1 MAKVDV
7 GGIRLEYGCFGQD
20 TDPAIVLIAG
30 SGAQM
35 GFWEKGFCEMLAE
48 KGFYVVRFDNRDV
61 GLSTKFDGTADRC
74 PYSLDDMADDV
85 SGLLDALGI
94 ESAHICGASM
104 GGMIAQIF
112 ACHYPSKTLTLTSIM
127 SSTGNPALSTI
138 SEETLKI
145 VTEIPPDDRDGY
157 IAHTISMW
165 RALWSKGFP
174 FEEERARRYTEESFD
189 RCYYPLGAAH
199 HNMAAAEA
207 GDRRAELARLNVPTL
222 VIHGTADPMFP
233 VEAGLDT
240 ANVIPDARS
249 LLIEGMG
256 HDMPIGTWERIV
268 DGIAENAGRRC
279 GLCRPD
285 KG

>member
-1 MAKVDV
+1 MAKVKAGKV
-7 GGIRLEYGCFGQD
+7 ELEYEFFGQD
-20 TDPAIVLIAG
+20 TNPVVVLVAG

-35 GFWEKGFCEMLAE
+35 GFWEIKFCEMLAE
-48 KGFYVVRFDNRDV
+48 KGFYVLRFDNRDA
-61 GLSTKFDGTADRC
+61 GLSTKFDKVADRC
-74 PYSLDDMADDV
+74 PYILEDMADDI

-104 GGMIAQIF
+104 GGIIAQIF
-112 ACHYPSKTLTLTSIM
+112 ACRYPSKALTLTSIM
-127 SSTGNPALSTI
+127 SSTGNPELPVI

-145 VTEIPPDDRDGY
+145 VTEVPPSDREGY
-157 IAHTISMW
+157 IAHTAAMW

-174 FEEERARRYTEESFD
+174 FEEERARRYIEESFD

-199 HNMAAAEA
+199 HNMAAADA
-207 GDRRAELARLNVPTL
+207 GDRRAELAKLNIPAL

-240 ANVIPDARS
+240 ADVIPGAEL

-256 HDMPIGTWERIV
+256 HDMPIGTWEQIV
-268 DGIAENAGRRC
+268 DGITENAARLYTERK
-279 GLCRPD
+279 D
-285 KG
+285 YD

>member
-1 MAKVDV
+1 MAKVKAGKV
-7 GGIRLEYGCFGQD
+7 ELEYEFLGQD
-20 TDPAIVLIAG
+20 TNPVVVLVAG

-35 GFWEKGFCEMLAE
+35 GFWEIKFCEMLAE
-48 KGFYVVRFDNRDV
+48 KGFYVLRFDNRDA
-61 GLSTKFDGTADRC
+61 GLSTKFDKVADRC
-74 PYSLDDMADDV
+74 PYTLEDMADDI

-104 GGMIAQIF
+104 GGIIAQIF
-112 ACHYPSKTLTLTSIM
+112 ACRYPSKALTLTSIM
-127 SSTGNPALSTI
+127 SSTGNPELPVI

-145 VTEIPPDDRDGY
+145 VTEVPPSDREGY
-157 IAHTISMW
+157 IAHTAAMW

-174 FEEERARRYTEESFD
+174 FEEERARRYIEESFD

-199 HNMAAAEA
+199 HNMAAADA
-207 GDRRAELARLNVPTL
+207 GDRRAELAKLNIPAL

-240 ANVIPDARS
+240 ADVIPGAEL

-256 HDMPIGTWERIV
+256 HDMPIGTWEQIV
-268 DGIAENAGRRC
+268 DGITENAARLYTERK
-279 GLCRPD
+279 D
-285 KG
+285 YD

>member
-1 MAKVDV
+1 MAKVKAGKV
-7 GGIRLEYGCFGQD
+7 ELEYEFFGQD
-20 TDPAIVLIAG
+20 TNPVVVLVAG

-35 GFWEKGFCEMLAE
+35 GFWEIKFCEMLAE
-48 KGFYVVRFDNRDV
+48 KGFYVLRFDNRDA
-61 GLSTKFDGTADRC
+61 GLSTKFDKVADRC
-74 PYSLDDMADDV
+74 PYTLEDMADDI

-104 GGMIAQIF
+104 GGIIAQIF
-112 ACHYPSKTLTLTSIM
+112 ACRYPSKALTLTSIM
-127 SSTGNPALSTI
+127 SSTGNPELPVI

-145 VTEIPPDDRDGY
+145 VTEVPPSDREGY
-157 IAHTISMW
+157 IAHTAAMW

-174 FEEERARRYTEESFD
+174 FEEERARRYIEESFD

-199 HNMAAAEA
+199 HNMAAADA
-207 GDRRAELARLNVPTL
+207 GDRRDELAKLNIPAL

-240 ANVIPDARS
+240 ADVIPGAEL

-256 HDMPIGTWERIV
+256 HDMPIGTWEQIV
-268 DGIAENAGRRC
+268 DGITENAARLYTERK
-279 GLCRPD
+279 D
-285 KG
+285 YD

>member
-1 MAKVDV
+1 MAKVKAGKV
-7 GGIRLEYGCFGQD
+7 ELEYEFFGQD
-20 TDPAIVLIAG
+20 TNPVVVLVAG

-35 GFWEKGFCEMLAE
+35 GFWEIKFCEMLAE
-48 KGFYVVRFDNRDV
+48 KGFYVLRFDNRDA
-61 GLSTKFDGTADRC
+61 GLSTKFDKVADRC
-74 PYSLDDMADDV
+74 PYTLEDMADDI

-104 GGMIAQIF
+104 GGIIAQIF
-112 ACHYPSKTLTLTSIM
+112 ACRYPSKALTLTSIM
-127 SSTGNPALSTI
+127 SSTGNPELPVI

-145 VTEIPPDDRDGY
+145 VTEVPPSDREGY
-157 IAHTISMW
+157 IAHTAAMW

-174 FEEERARRYTEESFD
+174 FEEERARRYIEESFD

-199 HNMAAAEA
+199 HNMAAADA
-207 GDRRAELARLNVPTL
+207 GDRRAELAKLNIPAL

-240 ANVIPDARS
+240 ADVIPGAEL

-256 HDMPIGTWERIV
+256 HDMPIGTWEQIV
-268 DGIAENAGRRC
+268 DGITKKCSTAVYGKER
-279 GLCRPD
+279 L
-285 KG
+285 

>member
-1 MAKVDV
+1 MAKVKAGKV
-7 GGIRLEYGCFGQD
+7 ELEYEFFGQD
-20 TDPAIVLIAG
+20 TNPVVVLVAG

-35 GFWEKGFCEMLAE
+35 GFWEIKFCEMLAE
-48 KGFYVVRFDNRDV
+48 KGFYVLRFDNRDA
-61 GLSTKFDGTADRC
+61 GLSTKFDKVADRC
-74 PYSLDDMADDV
+74 PYTLEDMADDI

-104 GGMIAQIF
+104 GGIIAQIF
-112 ACHYPSKTLTLTSIM
+112 ACRYPSKALTLTSIM
-127 SSTGNPALSTI
+127 SSTGNPELPVI

-145 VTEIPPDDRDGY
+145 VTEVPPSDREGY
-157 IAHTISMW
+157 IAHTAAMW

-174 FEEERARRYTEESFD
+174 FEEERARRYIEESFD

-199 HNMAAAEA
+199 HNMAAADA
-207 GDRRAELARLNVPTL
+207 GDRRAELAKLNIPAL

-240 ANVIPDARS
+240 ADVIPGAEL

-256 HDMPIGTWERIV
+256 HDMPIGTWEQIV
-268 DGIAENAGRRC
+268 DGITENAARLYTERK
-279 GLCRPD
+279 D
-285 KG
+285 YD